1 MNREYGLEADLMKE
15 AVAAAEKHWRCLHEM
30 PEIAFNEYKT
40 TEYIRNAAAQYPV
53 QEIDLGMDTGY
64 VCFLDAGAERT
75 VALRADIDA
84 VPAENGAK
92 HLCGHDAHDAT
103 LLGAI
108 HYLSGVSGLPC
119 NVLFIFQPAE
129 EGTRGARALIEH
141 GLFEKSPQLPECI
154 FGIHNRP
161 EVTCGDVVVHR
172 GPLMSEKSVFSITYT
187 GRQGHGSLPHR
198 CIDPVVAG
206 CSFVCSMQ
214 TIVSRNTDPFQP
226 VICTVSS
233 IRAGQPNYSAP
244 PETAEMTGYIR
255 SFDHDTHARM
265 EERVAA
271 LAESIAKAYECRCE
285 CTITP
290 MVPAVCNSDAM
301 YEKACKAVEMAIGRE
316 HIKDSAPCLASED
329 FAVYGKEI
337 PEFFYWVG
345 SGKPGEYNPP
355 WHDPA
360 FRMDPAYM
368 KTAVPVLCASVMAAD
383 L

>member
-15 AVAAAEKHWRCLHEM
+15 AVAAAEKHWSCLHEM
-30 PEIAFNEYKT
+30 PEIAFSEYKT
-40 TEYIRNAAAQYPV
+40 TEYIRNAAEQYPV

-64 VCFLDAGAERT
+64 VCYLDAGADRT

-84 VPAENGAK
+84 LPAENGAK
-92 HLCGHDAHDAT
+92 HLCGHDAHAAT

-129 EGTRGARALIEH
+129 EGTRGAKTLIEH
-141 GLFEKSPQLPECI
+141 GLFEKAPQIPACI

-161 EVTCGDVVVHR
+161 EVICGDVVVHR

-187 GRQGHGSLPHR
+187 GRAGHGSLPHR
-198 CIDPVVAG
+198 CVDPVVAG
-206 CSFVCSMQ
+206 CNFVCSMQ
-214 TIVSRNTDPFQP
+214 TVVSRNTDPFQP
-226 VICTVSS
+226 VICAVSS
-233 IRAGQPNYSAP
+233 IRAGQLSHSAP
-244 PETAEMTGYIR
+244 PETAEITGYIR
-255 SFDHDTHARM
+255 SLDHDTHARM

-271 LAESIAKAYECRCE
+271 LAENIAKAYECSCE

-290 MVPAVCNSDAM
+290 MVPAVNNTDAM
-301 YEKACKAVEMAIGRE
+301 YDKACKAVEMAIGRE
-316 HIKDSAPCLASED
+316 HIKDSAPSLASED

-368 KTAVPVLCASVMAAD
+368 KTAVPVLCASVMAED
-383 L
+383 M